1 MYNQLDSIQSRQN
14 PTIST
19 KLLPSIFKLRVQ
31 ILIKFPKGVGT
42 RKILFH
48 QTGSLSLA
56 SFSFLLKTSDGMKTF
71 RPEDRAR
78 QGSSSIINRD
88 NLKLRILSLLK
99 NYFKYFKKVKKI
111 DLHTLVAYYKG
122 SLNLTKEKKTRP

>member
-78 QGSSSIINRD
+78 QGSSSIIDRD
-88 NLKLRILSLLK
+88 NLKLQFCL
-99 NYFKYFKKVKKI
+99 FKKMIRNILRKLI
-111 DLHTLVAYYKG
+111 NLICTLCWLIIRG
-122 SLNLTKEKKTRP
+122 H